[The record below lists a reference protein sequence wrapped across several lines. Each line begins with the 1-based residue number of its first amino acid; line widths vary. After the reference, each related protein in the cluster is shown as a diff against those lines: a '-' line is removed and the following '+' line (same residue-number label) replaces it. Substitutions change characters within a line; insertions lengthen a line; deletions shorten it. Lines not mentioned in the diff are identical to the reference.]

1 MDPLCE
7 KYYNISPYSYC
18 AGNPIRYV
26 DPDGRDYRLFFDH
39 DNRTITIFANYKVAQ
54 DASEVFSIAS
64 EYWNSQSF
72 KIGDYTVGFNITDQA
87 DENGKYLNTIDITEN
102 PDADDKNTSGIT
114 KKGNIISLFDEEPAA
129 ETVEHE
135 IGHTLGL
142 GHYTDEN
149 NGNPIANIMYYNGY
163 NRGTELYQE
172 QVQDILYFGKSSTP
186 NFDYASDGR
195 SKVNLGKCVPP
206 TMFGTN
212 YRKNIRRINKR

>member
-1 MDPLCE
+1 M
-7 KYYNISPYSYC
+7 
-18 AGNPIRYV
+18 
-26 DPDGRDYRLFFDH
+26 
-39 DNRTITIFANYKVAQ
+39 
-54 DASEVFSIAS
+54 
-64 EYWNSQSF
+64 
-72 KIGDYTVGFNITDQA
+72 GFNITDQA

-163 NRGTELYQE
+163 HRGTELYQE